1 MTEIPD
7 PLITIEVEARTHGWD
22 VSREPRPPH
31 GSEMVGQIMVAGR
44 VVWETETMFA
54 AGIPDEAERVASLL
68 RSQCE
73 NWLAESLGE
82 LLRGPTYGPES

>member
-1 MTEIPD
+1 MEIPD

-31 GSEMVGQIMVAGR
+31 GSDMRGQIMVAGR
-44 VVWETETMFA
+44 VVWETEMMFA

-68 RSQCE
+68 RDRCE
-73 NWLAESLGE
+73 DRLAAALGR
-82 LLRGPTYGPES
+82 LLQGPGS